1 MSYSEND
8 NRLMSNNLSP
18 WVCFEGFC
26 IKKNISL
33 GLKLFIKFMF
43 RYSFDSH
50 IEFQWLELFSE
61 FSIIWSL
68 VITSEKWKSFCLKR
82 ILYIMA
88 VWFVVQ
94 AF

>member
-1 MSYSEND
+1 MRGAGEKNHFVNSKKTKFYLMSYSEND

-50 IEFQWLELFSE
+50 IEFQ
-61 FSIIWSL
+61 
-68 VITSEKWKSFCLKR
+68 
-82 ILYIMA
+82 
-88 VWFVVQ
+88 
-94 AF
+94 